1 MAFTVI
7 SDASL
12 SVDKFMTSPTVM
24 ALRDNPGAISEAA
37 SGAPVIQ
44 QAWHPYDKVTNGD
57 ANIGRIYNSA
67 VDGALANLVTADFA
81 DGYEYQLRIAR
92 VFCSAVVSST
102 MRMEFYGET
111 SAAYS
116 PTTISIQT
124 IAAGD
129 AVTGMIDFPLVR
141 SVLWSHPYDMHG
153 GVAMSSGL
161 LTFTGS
167 AQKTLKIRLSFS
179 TGNINGGKIYL
190 YRRKAFEL
198 T

>member
-1 MAFTVI
+1 MAWTTI
-7 SDASL
+7 ASGSL
-12 SVDKFMTSPTVM
+12 AVGKPLTSTIAL
-24 ALRDNPGAISEAA
+24 ALRDNPGAIAEASA
-37 SGAPVIQ
+37 DAPVIQ
-44 QAWHPYDKVTNGD
+44 QAWHPYNKVTNGD

-102 MRMEFYGET
+102 MRMEFYGQT

-167 AQKTLKIRLSFS
+167 AQKTLKVRLSFS